1 MNKSNYSVE
10 ILANGHPLQE
20 FFDNGKHY
28 IEARKG
34 TEFSLRIKNNGF
46 KRILA
51 VPSVDGLSVLDGKEA
66 GEKSS
71 GYIINGYD
79 SLTID
84 GWRVS
89 DSEVRKF
96 FFSNPEESYAKRK
109 SKGDNLGVI
118 GVAIYRE
125 KENHTCPAP
134 IIIKEPYPIFPEYPK
149 YPYRWNDPMC
159 LNGTSQLSANSDNL
173 TAKSS
178 EQHQI
183 MSLRE
188 VSQEVGTG
196 WGNSKESYV
205 TTVSFEQEDRAD
217 TIFEIYYNTR
227 EQLEKMGIDFKKK
240 PLYISP
246 QAFPGNYCQPPE
258 N

>member
-1 MNKSNYSVE
+1 MNKSNYIVE

-20 FFDNGKHY
+20 YFEKGKHY

-66 GEKSS
+66 GEESS

-109 SKGDNLGVI
+109 SNGDNLGVI
-118 GVAIYRE
+118 GIAIYRE
-125 KENHTCPAP
+125 KENHTCPDP
-134 IIIKEPYPIFPEYPK
+134 IIIHDHFPIEKFPTHP
-149 YPYRWNDPMC
+149 
-159 LNGTSQLSANSDNL
+159 
-173 TAKSS
+173 
-178 EQHQI
+178 
-183 MSLRE
+183 
-188 VSQEVGTG
+188 
-196 WGNSKESYV
+196 
-205 TTVSFEQEDRAD
+205 
-217 TIFEIYYNTR
+217 
-227 EQLEKMGIDFKKK
+227 
-240 PLYISP
+240 
-246 QAFPGNYCQPPE
+246 
-258 N
+258 